1 MGVVNTN
8 RHPANNIQFQ
18 MGAAD
23 RRLLE
28 GLPWHARMEGWPAQG
43 VVPLMIRRG
52 LSRHPV
58 IFVERNGQRYAI
70 KETTPYMAEREIN
83 YLREIERRGI
93 ASLGPV
99 GSVTVSAPPI
109 LIEEQAPGSIPQY
122 LSGDRGYTVTRL
134 AARVIPHELLYRIPF
149 TRKNK
154 HHLLSAIAVLMI
166 ELHEH
171 GVYWGDPSLANILIR
186 IDGKQIMAIMADAE
200 TVELFSGAVNDHL
213 REQDLE
219 SFNESL
225 LWESEDLRHAH
236 GIADDD
242 EQPLIDD
249 RDFRYFKR
257 RYQALRRQHAQIT
270 SPPGITTTVQVMDL
284 LSSLNKWGYGLLDMS
299 GQAFQQIATVLPGWY
314 QRNIYKL
321 LGITIPRKYARRFYN
336 MILGHQAI
344 MRRHEK
350 RDVSLEEAAKDWY
363 YRYHLPTILL
373 LRQRLTSDQDPMHVY
388 FAIMDLKWKMSVKAG
403 YEISI
408 EDATLAWT
416 MQKAET
422 SKLGSAD
429 PASIASWWHG
439 RESVIKALEPPL
451 IANETL
457 EPLLSEQEQPL
468 IRLSEPELEQK
479 LEELLEQVKPDE
491 DREDNA

>member
-1 MGVVNTN
+1 MEEAKTN
-8 RHPANNIQFQ
+8 RQAENNVQFQ

-23 RRLLE
+23 QRQLE
-28 GLPWHARMEGWPAQG
+28 KLPWQERLEEWPAHG

-58 IFVERNGQRYAI
+58 IFVERGGLRYAI
-70 KETTPYMAEREIN
+70 KETAPFMAEREISC
-83 YLREIERRGI
+83 LREIERRGI
-93 ASLGPV
+93 PSLGPV
-99 GSVTVSAPPI
+99 GSVTVAAPPI
-109 LIEEQAPGSIPQY
+109 LIEEAIPGGVPQY
-122 LSGDRGYTVTRL
+122 MSGDRGYTVTRL
-134 AARVIPHELLYRIPF
+134 AARVIPQELLYRIPF

-154 HHLLSAIAVLMI
+154 QHLLAAIAVLMI

-186 IDGKQIMAIMADAE
+186 IDGKQILAIMADAE
-200 TVELFSGAVNDHL
+200 TVELFPGTVNDRL

-225 LWESEDLRHAH
+225 LWEAEDIRHAH

-242 EQPLIDD
+242 EQQMIDD

-257 RYQALRRQHAQIT
+257 RYQALRRKHAQIT
-270 SPPGITTTVQVMDL
+270 APTGITTTLQVMDL
-284 LSSLNKWGYGLLDMS
+284 LSSLNTWGYALLDMS
-299 GQAFQQIATVLPGWY
+299 GQVFQQIATVLPGWY
-314 QRNIYKL
+314 QHHIYKL

-344 MRRHEK
+344 MHRNEK

-363 YRYHLPTILL
+363 FRYHLPTILL
-373 LRQRLTSDQDPMHVY
+373 LRQRLTSDQEPMRVY

-403 YEISI
+403 YEIPI
-408 EDATLAWT
+408 EDAALAWT
-416 MQKAET
+416 MQKADT
-422 SKLGSAD
+422 NKLGVVD

-439 RESVIKALEPPL
+439 RESVIKALEPPP

-457 EPLLSEQEQPL
+457 EPLLSEQEQSL
-468 IRLSEPELEQK
+468 VRLPEPVLEQK
-479 LEELLEQVKPDE
+479 LEEILEQVRPE
-491 DREDNA
+491 EEREE

>member
-1 MGVVNTN
+1 MEEAKTDQQ
-8 RHPANNIQFQ
+8 RANNVQFQ
-18 MGAAD
+18 MEAAD
-23 RRLLE
+23 RQRLE
-28 GLPWHARMEGWPAQG
+28 GLPWQERLEEWPAQG

-58 IFVERNGQRYAI
+58 IFVEREGQRYAI
-70 KETTPYMAEREIN
+70 KETAPFMAEREISN
-83 YLREIERRGI
+83 LREIERRGI

-99 GSVTVSAPPI
+99 GSVTVTAPPI
-109 LIEEQAPGSIPQY
+109 LIEAAMLGGVPQY
-122 LSGDRGYTVTRL
+122 MSGDRGYTVTRL
-134 AARVIPHELLYRIPF
+134 AARVIPQELLYRIPF

-154 HHLLSAIAVLMI
+154 HHLLAAIAVLMI

-186 IDGKQIMAIMADAE
+186 IDGKQILAIMADAE
-200 TVELFSGAVNDHL
+200 TVELFPGAVNDRL

-225 LWESEDLRHAH
+225 LWEAEDIRHAH

-242 EQPLIDD
+242 EQQLIDD

-257 RYQALRRQHAQIT
+257 RYQALRREHAQIT
-270 SPPGITTTVQVMDL
+270 SPNGITTMLQVMDL
-284 LSSLNKWGYGLLDMS
+284 LSSLNTWGYALLDMG
-299 GQAFQQIATVLPGWY
+299 GQAFQQITTVLPGWY
-314 QRNIYKL
+314 QRHIYRL

-344 MRRHEK
+344 MRRQER

-363 YRYHLPTILL
+363 SRYHLPTILL
-373 LRQRLTSDQDPMHVY
+373 LRQRLTSDQDPMQVY
-388 FAIMDLKWKMSVKAG
+388 FAIMDLKWKMSIKAG
-403 YEISI
+403 YEVPI
-408 EDATLAWT
+408 EEAALAWT
-416 MQKAET
+416 MQQAET
-422 SKLGSAD
+422 GKLGAVD

-468 IRLSEPELEQK
+468 VRLPEPELEQK
-479 LEELLEQVKPDE
+479 LEEILEQIRPDE
-491 DREDNA
+491 ERE